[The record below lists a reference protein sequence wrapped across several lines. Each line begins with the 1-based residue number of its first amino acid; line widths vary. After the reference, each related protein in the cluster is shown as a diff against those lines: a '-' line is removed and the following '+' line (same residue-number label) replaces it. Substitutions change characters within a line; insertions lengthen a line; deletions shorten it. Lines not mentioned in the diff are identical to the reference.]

1 MTSFEYQPNMPSNDF
16 VLYSPDEYANMLA
29 VTSQSYA
36 SVTTASP
43 YLDPTFG
50 GVSMASLDS
59 FGSMP
64 AYAAEMAKHQQQQ
77 NEFALGFDE
86 PRAQYGYSPNMSP
99 ANSTDLMPPQLST
112 ASESGAS
119 VSSSNMGS
127 PSLNPNFV
135 GESWATGLGLAPSIV
150 QPESFGQDAFAAAAL
165 EQDVM
170 ISADKHQGCVGESQ
184 TPLSA
189 ASQPFSSSR
198 FSSSFV
204 SPLRSSHVGRPQG
217 RTSDAPS
224 PRQLGVTA
232 SSPIPAAHPERRS
245 SAISVTGSHAGTFKV
260 PASPANARF
269 AVPLARTSSSPQLND
284 GAKSAAFF
292 ATSPELRR
300 RRPSLLSNQIWPPPT
315 PPSDHHITMPS
326 PSRSTSSPMPSVA
339 GPSAQPL
346 DSSCVF
352 SLRHLSSF
360 SPQFPFLL
368 SLASPSTLSCLF
380 YLSSLSLSLI
390 SPLPLSKQE
399 PSSLAPVTNI
409 GSFFQQ
415 IPS

>member
-1 MTSFEYQPNMPSNDF
+1 
-16 VLYSPDEYANMLA
+16 
-29 VTSQSYA
+29 
-36 SVTTASP
+36 
-43 YLDPTFG
+43 
-50 GVSMASLDS
+50 
-59 FGSMP
+59 
-64 AYAAEMAKHQQQQ
+64 
-77 NEFALGFDE
+77 
-86 PRAQYGYSPNMSP
+86 
-99 ANSTDLMPPQLST
+99 MPPQLST

-184 TPLSA
+184 TALSA

-315 PPSDHHITMPS
+315 PPPDHHITMPS
-326 PSRSTSSPMPSVA
+326 PPSRSTSSPMPSVA

-352 SLRHLSSF
+352 SLASPFLPFQSPIPFSSLLLLLLHCLVSF
-360 SPQFPFLL
+360 TSLLFPF
-368 SLASPSTLSCLF
+368 
-380 YLSSLSLSLI
+380 I
-390 SPLPLSKQE
+390 SPIPLSRNKNRRL
-399 PSSLAPVTNI
+399 PAPVTNI
-409 GSFFQQ
+409 GSFFLNRSRLDQSLWLTQ
-415 IPS
+415 PIRWIRSRFTFSEVPNL